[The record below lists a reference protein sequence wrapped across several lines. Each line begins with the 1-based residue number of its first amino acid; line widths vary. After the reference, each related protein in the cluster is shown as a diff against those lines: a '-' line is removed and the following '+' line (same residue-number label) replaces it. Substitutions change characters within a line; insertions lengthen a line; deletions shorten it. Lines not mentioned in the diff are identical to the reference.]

1 MTESTH
7 RPLSLLSLLFLLAG
21 CASAQVAPAT
31 AGGGASGLVTGS
43 VTYRERMALPPTAVI
58 TIRLAD
64 VSRADAPAEWL
75 AEQAIVAVDTRVPVT
90 FALAYDP
97 ARIDA
102 AHSYAVQVRI
112 EDDGRLL
119 FISDTHYPV
128 ITRNQPHHVDIVVV
142 RVAAPAQP

>member
-7 RPLSLLSLLFLLAG
+7 RPLGLLGLLFLLAG
-21 CASAQVAPAT
+21 CACAQVVPAMAGDGAT
-31 AGGGASGLVTGS
+31 AQVTGS

-58 TIRLAD
+58 KVRLAD
-64 VSRADAPAEWL
+64 ISRADAPAEWL
-75 AEQAIVAVDTRVPVT
+75 AEQAIVAAGRQVPIP

-102 AHSYAVQVRI
+102 AHTYAVQVRI

-119 FISDTHYPV
+119 FISDTRYPV
-128 ITRNQPHHVDIVVV
+128 ITRDHPRHVDIVVV